1 MKRSIAGKD
10 YFRRGQQHCKFVF
23 MEAVLV
29 SRLKAVMKHVP
40 SVGSLDE
47 RQVFERARRILPY
60 KQEICPPAVV
70 HRANLYSR
78 FAFAVKIS
86 SLAGHHGEW
95 HGLSPGPIGCIAVD
109 PRRVGDIDTAN
120 LQPVDHQPVGGN
132 HNRSASYCDRSSD
145 NERVGLQGGVS
156 RLRNSIVS
164 RRSRRS
170 DRAACGRTAYGR
182 TIPRGIVH

>member
-1 MKRSIAGKD
+1 MSVVHPSGRTAGRLPLPNIGITIHREMQAAASHRRRRTGNRMWAGMKRSVAGKG

-70 HRANLYSR
+70 HRATLYSR

-109 PRRVGDIDTAN
+109 PGRVG
-120 LQPVDHQPVGGN
+120 
-132 HNRSASYCDRSSD
+132 
-145 NERVGLQGGVS
+145 
-156 RLRNSIVS
+156 
-164 RRSRRS
+164 
-170 DRAACGRTAYGR
+170 
-182 TIPRGIVH
+182 